1 MRLKNQLIIGGHHPV
16 GYFTNVF
23 STSMLVYPRVSA
35 FYIPRFQVYHLLQ
48 QHLQLHGCHAWRRRS
63 RGQACD
69 ATGRGGEAQS
79 RRIQDERR
87 EVQVHGTWKP
97 RWLWI
102 KTMIKLLVLNLGLLD
117 GWLGVTGMILTSDC
131 GSFPHCLLSTSK
143 LKSKV
148 NTPQYGKGGM
158 LYPKDGDSFVPY
170 VFGRFWMKPLR
181 FPMKTAH
188 IARPSRSQEW
198 AEG

>member
-1 MRLKNQLIIGGHHPV
+1 M
-16 GYFTNVF
+16 
-23 STSMLVYPRVSA
+23 
-35 FYIPRFQVYHLLQ
+35 YHLLQ
-48 QHLQLHGCHAWRRRS
+48 QHRQLHGCHAWRRRS

-102 KTMIKLLVLNLGLLD
+102 KTINLLVLKVGN
-117 GWLGVTGMILTSDC
+117 GWECGNGMIITSDC

-148 NTPQYGKGGM
+148 NTPRYGKRWM

-170 VFGRFWMKPLR
+170 VFGRFWMEALR

-188 IARPSRSQEW
+188 IAHPSRSQEW